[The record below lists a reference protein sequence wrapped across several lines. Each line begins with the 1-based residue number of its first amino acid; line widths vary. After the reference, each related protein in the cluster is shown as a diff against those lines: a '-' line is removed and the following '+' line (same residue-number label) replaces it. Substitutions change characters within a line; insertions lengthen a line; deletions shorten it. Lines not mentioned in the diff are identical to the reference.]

1 VFKRRKNPVNENQ
14 GNPSIKS
21 TRKMRT
27 QVNTTQRKNKNKQ
40 SGKKRPYVKR
50 THDYKMKIN
59 DNKNKENLRQ
69 KSCDLS
75 QID

>member
-21 TRKMRT
+21 TRQMRT

-40 SGKKRPYVKR
+40 SGKKKDP
-50 THDYKMKIN
+50 M
-59 DNKNKENLRQ
+59 
-69 KSCDLS
+69 
-75 QID
+75 